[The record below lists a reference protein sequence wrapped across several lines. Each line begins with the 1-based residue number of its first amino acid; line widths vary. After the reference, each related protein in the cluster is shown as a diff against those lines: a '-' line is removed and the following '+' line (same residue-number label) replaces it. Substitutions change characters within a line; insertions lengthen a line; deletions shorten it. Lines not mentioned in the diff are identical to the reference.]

1 MQGVMQGIT
10 RGMTRGVKHG
20 LMRGLLFGAVLPA
33 TVVSAADAQGPP
45 RLPAALVAANK
56 ATERAMGSLDRW
68 IIERYRGAQLL
79 ADSLS
84 VPRSVTPDAVLPRV
98 ETVRGGTT
106 ADTLLAL
113 HFSPRAGSAALQSS
127 AVVRIAGSTGT
138 ITPMSATVLAR
149 RPFRAPRLPTAK
161 ANEDDWRYGWAYL
174 VILPKAGRTLSA
186 TTFRGWL
193 LLDAA
198 AVK

>member
-1 MQGVMQGIT
+1 MRRT
-10 RGMTRGVKHG
+10 
-20 LMRGLLFGAVLPA
+20 MRGLVQRAMQGAMLLA
-33 TVVSAADAQGPP
+33 TVVPEADAQAPG

-56 ATERAMGSLDRW
+56 VTERAMGSLDRW
-68 IIERYRGAQLL
+68 IVERYRGAQLL

-98 ETVRGGTT
+98 ETVRGGTA

-113 HFSPRAGSAALQSS
+113 HFSPRAGSAALLSGS
-127 AVVRIAGSTGT
+127 VVRIAGSTGT

-149 RPFRAPRLPTAK
+149 RPFRAPRLPMAK
-161 ANEDDWRYGWAYL
+161 ANADDWRYGWAYL
-174 VILPKAGRTLSA
+174 VILPKAGRALSA